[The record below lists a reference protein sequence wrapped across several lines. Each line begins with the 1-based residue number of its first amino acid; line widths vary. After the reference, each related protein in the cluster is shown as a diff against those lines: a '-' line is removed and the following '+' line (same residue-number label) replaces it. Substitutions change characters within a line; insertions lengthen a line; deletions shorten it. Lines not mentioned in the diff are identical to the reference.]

1 MAVALKKLSDRY
13 LMLTPPFIAL
23 LCRTFITLEGLLAD
37 DPKMAEADCLKG
49 QSGMS
54 LSRNWTCQ
62 T

>member
-37 DPKMAEADCLKG
+37 DPKMSEARTGD
-49 QSGMS
+49 
-54 LSRNWTCQ
+54 N
-62 T
+62 

>member
-37 DPKMAEADCLKG
+37 DPKMSEAK
-49 QSGMS
+49 
-54 LSRNWTCQ
+54 
-62 T
+62 

>member
-37 DPKMAEADCLKG
+37 DPKMAEADAENLGPKG
-49 QSGMS
+49 
-54 LSRNWTCQ
+54 LPKRRA
-62 T
+62 